1 MLLNLELPQLPNL
14 NCLMKP
20 LMQTFYKLL
29 FLNLQCVMRALVI
42 TFCKLLFKDLVELIF
57 NLIRGSGN
65 KLEII
70 LLQKLKMQ

>member
-1 MLLNLELPQLPNL
+1 
-14 NCLMKP
+14 MKP